1 MTDLYDILKANR
13 LKKESDPWLCILG
26 EAWMSSEEDYKEY
39 TGLVPYTFIGNGQ
52 PLISWMIK
60 GNIVQN
66 GTPTPDNPVMP
77 QETGDLETVGDK
89 AGQYKIPISSANTTT
104 NIYLGEVETTRKI
117 KKLVLTGNEI
127 FYMDKERANSWR
139 FYSARLVSGKYSLS
153 ICSHFVYIGTS
164 EVNNTDNIGFSLF
177 NVSQFGCRCPKSV
190 ANTVNEFKAWLAAQY
205 AAGTPVTIWYVL
217 ATPTTGIVNE
227 PLRKIGNYADS
238 ISDVISIPTVRGKN
252 VFDVDTEVKPSEVY
266 IKYKSR

>member
-52 PLISWMIK
+52 PFISWMIK
-60 GNIVQN
+60 GNTMQS
-66 GTPTPDNPVMP
+66 GTPTPDNPIQP
-77 QETGDLETVGDK
+77 QECGDLETVGVK
-89 AGQYKIPISSANTTT
+89 AGQYKIPISSAGQTTT
-104 NIYLGEVETTRKI
+104 VYLGEVETTRKI
-117 KKLVLTGNEI
+117 RKLVLTGADSDGITDATAKGIIYIVPSPTLKNVRNAYCTHYEYVDQRQGSSMPNNS
-127 FYMDKERANSWR
+127 FTTSGGANIALW
-139 FYSARLVSGKYSLS
+139 FKTEYTTA
-153 ICSHFVYIGTS
+153 
-164 EVNNTDNIGFSLF
+164 TD
-177 NVSQFGCRCPKSV
+177 
-190 ANTVNEFKAWLAAQY
+190 FKAYLAQQY

-217 ATPTTGIVNE
+217 ATTTTGIVNE
-227 PLRKIGNYADS
+227 PLRKIGDYADS
-238 ISDVISIPTVRGKN
+238 ISDVISIPTVRGEN

>member
-60 GNIVQN
+60 GNTVQSS
-66 GTPTPDNPVMP
+66 TPTP
-77 QETGDLETVGDK
+77 
-89 AGQYKIPISSANTTT
+89 TT
-104 NIYLGEVETTRKI
+104 
-117 KKLVLTGNEI
+117 
-127 FYMDKERANSWR
+127 D
-139 FYSARLVSGKYSLS
+139 
-153 ICSHFVYIGTS
+153 
-164 EVNNTDNIGFSLF
+164 
-177 NVSQFGCRCPKSV
+177 
-190 ANTVNEFKAWLAAQY
+190 
-205 AAGTPVTIWYVL
+205 
-217 ATPTTGIVNE
+217 IVNE
-227 PLRKIGNYADS
+227 PLRKIGDYADS

-266 IKYKSR
+266 IKYKNR